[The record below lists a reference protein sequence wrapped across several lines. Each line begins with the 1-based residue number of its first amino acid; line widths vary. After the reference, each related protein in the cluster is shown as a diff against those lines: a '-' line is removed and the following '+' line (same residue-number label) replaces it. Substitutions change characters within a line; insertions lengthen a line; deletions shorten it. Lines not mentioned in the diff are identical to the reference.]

1 MPPSILGSAPSFADD
16 NNKILIQLLMWSLRQ
31 LGGSVALTNED
42 QLRVMDED
50 LSNLEMFKIQDPAVL
65 VIRVKDA
72 TE

>member
-31 LGGSVALTNED
+31 LGGSIALNIED
-42 QLRVMDED
+42 QLKVMDED
-50 LSNLEMFKIQDPAVL
+50 LSHLEMFKTQGDSIL